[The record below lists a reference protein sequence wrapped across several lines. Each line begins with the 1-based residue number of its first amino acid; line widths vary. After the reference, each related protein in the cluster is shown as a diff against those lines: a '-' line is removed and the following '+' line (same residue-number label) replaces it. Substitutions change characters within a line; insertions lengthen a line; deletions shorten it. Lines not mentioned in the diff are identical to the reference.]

1 MDSNK
6 IIKVNNLPSVQR
18 LEISLTITDK
28 ILSISDREW
37 WDKLELNW
45 KLILLSNYCF
55 NRIPWN
61 IVDCDIECFAFQ
73 GNIQNDLVDFA
84 ISTGGGDFN
93 FFENIEN
100 ISRSILNSIIY
111 ETKMLWCAEA
121 SVSTILPLFRI
132 VSLKDCKDIQCK
144 LSISDIN
151 KIKGTLDY
159 FKGYDSDINTNYEFG
174 KKKTWDDYRENKNG
188 L

>member
-1 MDSNK
+1 MDSNQ

-18 LEISLTITDK
+18 LEISLKITDK
-28 ILSISDREW
+28 ILSISEREW

-61 IVDCDIECFAFQ
+61 ILDCDVECFAFK

-84 ISTGGGDFN
+84 IWAGGGDFDFN
-93 FFENIEN
+93 ENIEN
-100 ISRSILNSIIY
+100 ISNSILNSIIY
-111 ETKMLWCAEA
+111 QTKMLWCANA
-121 SVSTILPLFRI
+121 KVSSISPMFRL
-132 VSLKDCKDIQCK
+132 VSLKDCKDIQSK

-159 FKGYDSDINTNYEFG
+159 FKGYDSDSNTNYEFG